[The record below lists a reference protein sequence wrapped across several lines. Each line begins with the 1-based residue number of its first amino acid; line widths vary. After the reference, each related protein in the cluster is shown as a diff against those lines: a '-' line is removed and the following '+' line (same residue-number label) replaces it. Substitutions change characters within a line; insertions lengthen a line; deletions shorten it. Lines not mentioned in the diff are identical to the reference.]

1 MTDLAPSAP
10 EPTKRILV
18 YFLAAPA
25 DQDICEAIRKHL
37 SPIVRNSKILIEV
50 NSDLNIPPG
59 EDTEGYK
66 NRLLEANIVL
76 AFISADFINSDDIY
90 ARLQRVL
97 DRYNH
102 KETTL
107 MPILV
112 RNCLWKLTI
121 FAQLPLLPKNLQPLN
136 NKQFWNSEDDAVVS
150 VVSDL
155 YDSINEF
162 IAKASKSETGVAAPI
177 EKDWRRKY
185 YMSVFWKR
193 AAAYIIDFVV
203 LGIIPSL
210 IVGIFIA
217 LGIMISDK
225 SSFDEDPT
233 ANMLGSVY
241 AANIVLSIP
250 IFLLVCPIMESSRW
264 RGTIGKLIMQ
274 NWLL

>member
-1 MTDLAPSAP
+1 VEVDDFCP
-10 EPTKRILV
+10 
-18 YFLAAPA
+18 AA
-25 DQDICEAIRKHL
+25 
-37 SPIVRNSKILIEV
+37 S
-50 NSDLNIPPG
+50 
-59 EDTEGYK
+59 
-66 NRLLEANIVL
+66 
-76 AFISADFINSDDIY
+76 
-90 ARLQRVL
+90 
-97 DRYNH
+97 
-102 KETTL
+102 
-107 MPILV
+107 
-112 RNCLWKLTI
+112 
-121 FAQLPLLPKNLQPLN
+121 AQLPLLPKNLQPLN

-250 IFLLVCPIMESSRW
+250 IFLLVCPIMESSRFTSAW
-264 RGTIGKLIMQ
+264 GLR
-274 NWLL
+274 